1 MRLEAL
7 LAESLF
13 AQSLCISGAL
23 KVHRASDVTLRNITV
38 RNNVAKLEGGGV
50 CLTNSVD
57 VKIQDVRFSE
67 NTAGMGGGALLVGD
81 SKKVFLKGTEFV
93 NNVGN
98 LRGGAIQGQSA

>member
-1 MRLEAL
+1 MWSEAL

-23 KVHRASDVTLRNITV
+23 EVDRASDVKLRNITV

-50 CLTNSVD
+50 CLTNSID
-57 VKIQDVRFSE
+57 AKIQDVKFSE
-67 NTAGMGGGALLVGD
+67 NTAGMGGGALLVGNG
-81 SKKVFLKGTEFV
+81 KKVSLKGTEFV

-98 LRGGAIQGQSA
+98 LRGGAIKGQSV

>member
-1 MRLEAL
+1 MRSEAL

-23 KVHRASDVTLRNITV
+23 EVDRASDVTLRNITV

-57 VKIQDVRFSE
+57 AKIQDVKFSE
-67 NTAGMGGGALLVGD
+67 NTAGMGGGALLVGNNT
-81 SKKVFLKGTEFV
+81 KIFLNGTDFV
-93 NNVGN
+93 DNVGN
-98 LRGGAIQGQSA
+98 LRGGAIQGQFV